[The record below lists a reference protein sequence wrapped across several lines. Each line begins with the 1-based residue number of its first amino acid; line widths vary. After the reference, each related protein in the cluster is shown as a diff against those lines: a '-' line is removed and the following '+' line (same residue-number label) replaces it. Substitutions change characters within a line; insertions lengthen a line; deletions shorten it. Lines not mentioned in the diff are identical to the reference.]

1 MCPRA
6 VSSFA
11 SILFQTVSS
20 FFWFRLSKIDS
31 VIVEKQDLEESI
43 LFSRILWKEFLLFVF
58 LRKEGRR
65 EADSTGETSTCRKT
79 LLGVSSLVT
88 LQQHIVTYKVH
99 IMKSSPTPHERKFE
113 RFKSVVLCC
122 GFIAVLGCTVVGWTF
137 WIIAPNR

>member
-58 LRKEGRR
+58 LRKEGAEKLTQLERP
-65 EADSTGETSTCRKT
+65 
-79 LLGVSSLVT
+79 VLVGK
-88 LQQHIVTYKVH
+88 LY
-99 IMKSSPTPHERKFE
+99 
-113 RFKSVVLCC
+113 
-122 GFIAVLGCTVVGWTF
+122 
-137 WIIAPNR
+137 